1 MSFRCDTCRLPQPAG
16 TRPTTHVINTRPRV
30 YNTPNGEIPGSE
42 ISKEVRVCP
51 TCDTPAVA
59 LVLDPPAPPII
70 VINSRPLETLSEA
83 S

>member
-1 MSFRCDTCRLPQPAG
+1 MSFRCDTCQIAQPAG
-16 TRPTTHVINTRPRV
+16 TRPATHVITTRPRL

-51 TCDTPAVA
+51 TCAETIVPALTA
-59 LVLDPPAPPII
+59 I
-70 VINSRPLETLSEA
+70 TLADKLMLAASEA